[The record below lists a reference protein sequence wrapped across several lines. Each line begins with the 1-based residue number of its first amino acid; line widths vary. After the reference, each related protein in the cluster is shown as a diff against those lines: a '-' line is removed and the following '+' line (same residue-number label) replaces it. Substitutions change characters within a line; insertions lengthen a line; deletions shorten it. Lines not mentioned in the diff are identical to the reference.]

1 MLDRTSQSYLHRC
14 KRDSLEVI
22 FMERCIGIIGY
33 AIQPIVSRIHISK
46 FGESYYLSCTEQY
59 QILENRTCG
68 SESVHSD

>member
-1 MLDRTSQSYLHRC
+1 
-14 KRDSLEVI
+14 
-22 FMERCIGIIGY
+22 MERCIGIIGY